1 MYTKEKA
8 KINHYE
14 DIVSDMIRTLRE
26 QQEEK
31 QLERER
37 SVAVIRARCPAEKC
51 SVWITVSFHI

>member
-26 QQEEK
+26 QQEEI
-31 QLERER
+31 ERLSRENEELKR
-37 SVAVIRARCPAEKC
+37 RGGISENEEKE
-51 SVWITVSFHI
+51 